1 VIITFDTEIWTAP
14 EMGAW
19 HFVSL
24 PVDSADEIR
33 ATVEPGPGFGSIRVS
48 VSIDETEWQTSI
60 FPDSKRGTYV
70 LPVKKAVR
78 RAVGATEGDV
88 VMVKVEII
96 R

>member
-1 VIITFDTEIWTAP
+1 VIITFDAEIWTAP
-14 EMGAW
+14 GMGAW

-24 PVDSADEIR
+24 PADSADEIR

-48 VSIDETEWQTSI
+48 VAIDETEWQTSI

-78 RAVGATEGDV
+78 RAVGAAEGDV
-88 VMVKVEII
+88 VTVTVEII